1 MITKV
6 THYSLGPKGRFHQAK
21 RLKETTP
28 LRHIY
33 KKNRRCFP
41 GIGGSLLDRLG
52 LLLEVANGVVNR
64 LALVLTV
71 KQQREVVGTQP

>member
-28 LRHIY
+28 LRQY

>member
-28 LRHIY
+28 LRQY
-33 KKNRRCFP
+33 KKKR
-41 GIGGSLLDRLG
+41 
-52 LLLEVANGVVNR
+52 V
-64 LALVLTV
+64 T
-71 KQQREVVGTQP
+71 KK

>member
-6 THYSLGPKGRFHQAK
+6 THSSLGPKGRFYQAK

-33 KKNRRCFP
+33 KKTADARKHRRFS
-41 GIGGSLLDRLG
+41 IIQLG

-71 KQQREVVGTQP
+71 EQQREVVGTQP